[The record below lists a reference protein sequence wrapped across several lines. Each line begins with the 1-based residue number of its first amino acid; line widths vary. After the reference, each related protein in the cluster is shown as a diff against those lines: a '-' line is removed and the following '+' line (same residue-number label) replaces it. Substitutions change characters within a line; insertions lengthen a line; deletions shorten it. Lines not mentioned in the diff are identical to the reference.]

1 MVLDNLGDSL
11 KRTIKKIANAVHVDA
26 KLVKEVVRD
35 IQRALLQADVN
46 VKLVLELSKKIEQRA
61 LEEKPPTGMTN
72 REHVIHIVYD
82 ELVHIVG
89 ASRELPIKKQ
99 VIMMVGLYGQGKCV
113 HEDSEILLGSG
124 EIQTARA
131 LFETFR
137 PLYPECRLEDGT
149 ILDITDA
156 NLTVPSFNPLSLKM
170 ENKPVTHLW
179 RLAGK
184 KLLEV
189 SIDAG
194 NSTSVK
200 VTPEHPFFALR
211 DGELLQIRADQL
223 KPDDYIA
230 VPRRYSIQGRTYD
243 LLSDIKGLDLDI
255 CLPPGIASFLLFS
268 RYDTIK
274 EALEA
279 QNIHRNYCKFTSK
292 LKQGVTHI
300 SLVNDNTRIQDSVR
314 IKLRQSRKWIQFPR
328 FMTADLAEFIGYI
341 AGDGHITNRYIEVTT
356 ADEEVIRRI
365 TTLTEV
371 LFTLTPAVMKDPR
384 SKAYRVSLAS
394 NTLAA
399 LMTRIFEMP
408 AGKKGPNLR
417 VPHCLESSP
426 DEVVSRF
433 LRAYFDC
440 DGSICQNYRNV
451 EVTSESRLLI
461 TQVNAL
467 LRRFGIFSTVS
478 KKMVLSKPYWKLC
491 IEARH
496 AELFGLRIGSL
507 LERKQV
513 RLAEHIRIGA
523 GQGCGKHD
531 MVPLGSKLKE
541 IREMTGC
548 SIGKIQDFTSIS
560 YGIYEKKGRISREAL
575 GKLSMFYASQASG
588 EMQHILQLIQQ
599 ENDMTGFY
607 TQGKLNAVLH
617 HYTSSGLIER
627 NSEGFSVTESG
638 LALLVK
644 TKNYDKT
651 QSLTFL
657 TALSTSDV
665 SWIQV
670 RAITQCPSPE
680 YVYDL
685 TVEENHSF
693 MANGIIVHNTT
704 SCGKLAT
711 YFKRKG
717 LRPALIAGDVH
728 RPAAYEQLKQI
739 AEQVEV
745 PFYGDKNEKHAVSV
759 IKEGLNKFKRSADVI
774 IVDTSG
780 RHKLEDGLI
789 QEMKDIFKVTKPDE
803 KLLVMDAAMGQQA
816 GPQAKAFNDAIG
828 ITGIV
833 LTKLDGTAKG
843 GGALSAA
850 SEVGAP
856 IVFVGTGE
864 HSADFEKFDPSGFI
878 SRLLGMGDINSL
890 LERAEE
896 SMKGK
901 DAEKTARKMMSGKF
915 NLNDMYEQMN
925 MISGMGPL
933 SKVAEMLPGG
943 LSGRLKSVDM
953 DETQQKLKRFRI
965 ILDSMTNHERENPE
979 LIQAS
984 RVKRIARGA
993 GVENKDVKEVLKYYN
1008 MTKRMMKGFSSD
1020 RKMRRNLMR
1029 QLDMGK

>member
-46 VKLVLELSKKIEQRA
+46 VKLVLELSKKIEKRA
-61 LEEKPPTGMTN
+61 LEEKPPAGMTN

-82 ELVHIVG
+82 ELVKIVG

-113 HEDSEILLGSG
+113 HGDSEILLTTG
-124 EIQTARA
+124 EIIKASHLYYRYA
-131 LFETFR
+131 VNGKETKVD
-137 PLYPECRLEDGT
+137 DGV
-149 ILDITDA
+149 IIDVSKE
-156 NLTVPSFNPLSLKM
+156 NLCVPSFNPSSLKI
-170 ENKPVTHLW
+170 ENKNVTCLW
-179 RLAGK
+179 RLSGK
-184 KLLEV
+184 ELLDV
-189 SIDAG
+189 SLDAG
-194 NSTSVK
+194 NNCAVQ
-200 VTPEHPFFALR
+200 VTPEHPFFVLR
-211 DGELLQIRADQL
+211 DGNFLQIRADQL
-223 KPDDYIA
+223 QSEDYIVTPKKYTIPGKTHDFFA
-230 VPRRYSIQGRTYD
+230 D
-243 LLSDIKGLDLDI
+243 LKKMDLDVWMT
-255 CLPPGIASFLLFS
+255 PGYAKSSVIDP
-268 RYDTIK
+268 YPTIK
-274 EALEA
+274 TAME
-279 QNIHRNYCKFTSK
+279 QTGIKRNYCKFTTH
-292 LKQGVTHI
+292 LKRGILHI
-300 SLVNDNTRIQDSVR
+300 AFLDKETLIEYFKK
-314 IKLRQSRKWIQFPR
+314 IKLRKSKKWICFPR
-328 FMTADLAEFIGYI
+328 YLQQDLAEFLGYVV
-341 AGDGHITNRYIEVTT
+341 GDGHIADGTIQIYT
-356 ADEEVIRRI
+356 ADPEIIKRVQELSRSLFSL
-365 TTLTEV
+365 TTSMT
-371 LFTLTPAVMKDPR
+371 KDKR
-384 SKAYRVSLAS
+384 SKASRILIAS
-394 NTLAA
+394 NTLSEI
-399 LMTRIFEMP
+399 MTTLVGIP
-408 AGKKGPNLR
+408 QGKKGAHLMIPPWLMEAPNDII
-417 VPHCLESSP
+417 SA
-426 DEVVSRF
+426 F
-433 LRAYFDC
+433 LRAYIDC
-440 DGSICQNYRNV
+440 DGSVYKDYRNI
-451 EVTSESRLLI
+451 EIISESRPLIRQVHILL
-461 TQVNAL
+461 Q
-467 LRRFGIFSTVS
+467 RFGIFSCTSMKTVRS
-478 KKMVLSKPYWKLC
+478 KSYWILS
-491 IEARH
+491 IEARY
-496 AELFGLRIGSL
+496 AELFSEVIGSVIN
-507 LERKQV
+507 RKQD
-513 RLAEHIRIGA
+513 RLTEFSRMGKR
-523 GQGCGKHD
+523 QGCGKHD
-531 MVPLGSKLKE
+531 MIPLGSMLQDLRTSLGFSVGE
-541 IREMTGC
+541 I
-548 SIGKIQDFTSIS
+548 QNAVVS
-560 YGIYEKKGRISREAL
+560 YGIYEKTGRISRESL
-575 GKLSMFYASQASG
+575 SKLYDFYCQKKQG
-588 EMQHILQLIQQ
+588 DQTKLLQLVKDQK
-599 ENDMTGFY
+599 NPFHY
-607 TQGKLNAVLH
+607 YSRGKVNAVL
-617 HYTSSGLIER
+617 YYFSGLGLLKKDNDSIE
-627 NSEGFSVTESG
+627 VTKQGEH
-638 LALLVK
+638 LLRK
-644 TKNYDKT
+644 SRDYHKQKA
-651 QSLTFL
+651 LTFMRN
-657 TALSTSDV
+657 AINADV
-665 SWIQV
+665 CWIKV
-670 RAITQCPSPE
+670 KGIKRCASPE

-685 TVEENHSF
+685 TVEDNHSF
-693 MANGIIVHNTT
+693 FANGIIVHNTT
-704 SCGKLAT
+704 SCGKLAI

-717 LRPALIAGDVH
+717 LRPVLIAGDVH

-745 PFYGDKNEKHAVSV
+745 PFYGDKTEKNAVNV
-759 IKEGLNKFKRSADVI
+759 IKEGLNKFKRAADVI

-780 RHKLEDGLI
+780 RHKLEDDLI
-789 QEMKDIFKVTKPDE
+789 QEMKDIFKTTKPDE

-878 SRLLGMGDINSL
+878 SRLLGMGDIRSL

-953 DETQQKLKRFRI
+953 DETQEKLKRFHI

-984 RVKRIARGA
+984 RIKRIARGA